1 MYQTINICGMQIPL
15 SEIRDYKL
23 IKKDFIFRPAYIE
36 IPRLSLGW
44 IVSPTHYKFDK
55 MVPYALLI
63 TEAEYNSMV
72 ATNNSPNIR
81 QAIASN
87 IPSGVIGLLAKGSV
101 VSDLASGVVSG
112 VVDSVSNKF
121 STSKK
126 KKDVYYCLSLSG
138 RPFTTKLKDV
148 HPMLA
153 YSNGSVTD
161 VDKKDAIFRQ
171 LTGITK
177 ASVSTVDVSL
187 IVTTGGSYLFYGSGI
202 QLDDVN
208 PAYGFLCQNIP
219 LQNFNGYGYNQ
230 PPRF

>member
-44 IVSPTHYKFDK
+44 LVSPTPYKFDK
-55 MVPYALLI
+55 MVPYAQLI
-63 TEAEYNSMV
+63 TENEYKNIIS
-72 ATNNSPNIR
+72 NNNTPNIR
-81 QAIASN
+81 QAIVSN
-87 IPSGVIGLLAKGSV
+87 IPSGIIGLLSKGSV

-126 KKDVYYCLSLSG
+126 DVYYCLSLSG

-148 HPMLA
+148 HPMLT

-177 ASVSTVDVSL
+177 ASVSTVDVLL

-208 PAYGFLCQNIP
+208 PAYSFLCQNIP
-219 LQNFNGYGYNQ
+219 LQNFNGFGYNQ
-230 PPRF
+230 PQRF

>member
-44 IVSPTHYKFDK
+44 LVSPTPYKFDK
-55 MVPYALLI
+55 MVPYALII

-72 ATNNSPNIR
+72 ATNNTTNIR
-81 QAIASN
+81 QAIVSN
-87 IPSGVIGLLAKGSV
+87 IPSGIIGLLAKGSV

-112 VVDSVSNKF
+112 VVNGVSNRV
-121 STSKK
+121 TAAK
-126 KKDVYYCLSLSG
+126 KKDLFYCLSVSG
-138 RPFTTKLKDV
+138 RPFVTKLKDV
-148 HPMLA
+148 PAQLTYH
-153 YSNGSVTD
+153 NGGVSD
-161 VDKKDAIFRQ
+161 IDKKDPIYYQ
-171 LTGITK
+171 LGRSVK
-177 ASVSTVDVSL
+177 ASVSAVDVL
-187 IVTTGGSYLFYGSGI
+187 VIITTAGPYSFYGNGL
-202 QLDDVN
+202 QLDDVR
-208 PAYGFLCQNIP
+208 PAYSFLCQNIP

>member
-44 IVSPTHYKFDK
+44 LVSPTPYKFDK
-55 MVPYALLI
+55 MVPYAQLI
-63 TEAEYNSMV
+63 TENEYKNIIS
-72 ATNNSPNIR
+72 NNNTPNIR
-81 QAIASN
+81 QAIVSN
-87 IPSGVIGLLAKGSV
+87 IPSGIIGLLSKGSA

-121 STSKK
+121 STS

-148 HPMLA
+148 HPMLT

-177 ASVSTVDVSL
+177 ASVSTVDVLL

-208 PAYGFLCQNIP
+208 PAYSFLCQNIP
-219 LQNFNGYGYNQ
+219 LQNFNGFGYNQ
-230 PPRF
+230 PQRF

>member
-44 IVSPTHYKFDK
+44 LVSPTPYKFDK
-55 MVPYALLI
+55 MVPYAQLI
-63 TEAEYNSMV
+63 TENEFKNIIS
-72 ATNNSPNIR
+72 NNNTPNIR
-81 QAIASN
+81 QAIVSN
-87 IPSGVIGLLAKGSV
+87 IPSGIIGLLSKGSV

-126 KKDVYYCLSLSG
+126 DVYYCLSLSG

-148 HPMLA
+148 HPMLT

-177 ASVSTVDVSL
+177 ASVSTVDALL

-208 PAYGFLCQNIP
+208 PTYSFLCQNIP
-219 LQNFNGYGYNQ
+219 LQNFNGFGYSQ
-230 PPRF
+230 PQRF